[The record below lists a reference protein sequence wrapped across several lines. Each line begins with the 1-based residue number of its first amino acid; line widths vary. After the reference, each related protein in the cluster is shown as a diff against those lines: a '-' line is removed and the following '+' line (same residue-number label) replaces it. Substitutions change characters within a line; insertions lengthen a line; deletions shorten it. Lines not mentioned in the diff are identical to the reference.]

1 MLNSDVLEVAT
12 GLVFIYLLLSLITT
26 SLREGLEGLLK
37 DRGKALEA
45 GLGELLGDRDGAA
58 GWLQAFYKQPLIN
71 ALFRGDYLPP
81 SVEGKA
87 RKQAAQKLPSY
98 IPASSFA
105 LAVLDI
111 VTDDGPSAIPMTVER
126 LASAVDRLPDGQ
138 LKDALRLAVQTSQ
151 NDINKVQSFL
161 EDWFNA
167 AMDRVSG
174 LYKRNTQAIVFVFSL
189 MACIGLNVN
198 TVTITTALSQNLS
211 LRSALTAQADA
222 AAANPDFVNAMSN
235 SAEASNALGA
245 QVGEIEQLQGLPI
258 GWGDTA
264 CAQLGQL
271 TPGAC
276 FWRAAD
282 PKAPPAKP
290 ASLVGIVLGVI
301 EMIAGWAMTA
311 FAITLGAPF
320 WFDVLNKI
328 MVVRSTVKPDEKS
341 GEEASKDPTGS
352 DAPPTPTLAVQAAG
366 PAGAAQAAARARPRR
381 PPPPPTN
388 PDDQDEVMAIDP
400 YDRPRENT

>member
-245 QVGEIEQLQGLPI
+245 QVGEIQQLQGLPI

-276 FWRAAD
+276 FWRAAAD
-282 PKAPPAKP
+282 AKALAASP
-290 ASLVGIVLGVI
+290 ASLVGIVLGVV

-328 MVVRSTVKPDEKS
+328 MVVRSTVKPAEKS
-341 GEEASKDPTGS
+341 GDEASKDPTGT
-352 DAPPTPTLAVQAAG
+352 DAPPTPTLTVQAAG
-366 PAGAAQAAARARPRR
+366 PAGAAQVAAAPTAAA
-381 PPPPPTN
+381 PPPTN

>member
-1 MLNSDVLEVAT
+1 LLNSDVLEVAT

-26 SLREGLEGLLK
+26 SLREGLEGFLK
-37 DRGKALEA
+37 DRGKALET

-58 GWLQAFYKQPLIN
+58 GWLQAFYNQPLIN
-71 ALFRGDYLPP
+71 ALFRGVYQPP
-81 SVEGKA
+81 NGEAKA

-111 VTDDGPSAIPMTVER
+111 VTDDGPSAIPLTIER

-151 NDINKVQSFL
+151 NDINKVQAFL

-174 LYKRNTQAIVFVFSL
+174 LYKRNTQAIVFAFSL
-189 MACIGLNVN
+189 VACIGLNVN

-211 LRSALTAQADA
+211 LRSAITAQADA
-222 AAANPDFVNAMSN
+222 AATNPDFVNAMSN
-235 SAEASNALGA
+235 STALDA
-245 QVGEIEQLQGLPI
+245 QIGEIQQYQGLPI

-264 CAQLGQL
+264 CAQLAQL
-271 TPGAC
+271 TPNAC
-276 FWRAAD
+276 FWRTPDA
-282 PKAPPAKP
+282 KAPPAKP
-290 ASLVGIVLGVI
+290 ASLVGTVLGVLEI
-301 EMIAGWAMTA
+301 IAGWAMTA

-341 GEEASKDPTGS
+341 GEEASKDPTAG
-352 DAPPTPTLAVQAAG
+352 AATPTPTLTVQAAG
-366 PAGAAQAAARARPRR
+366 PGDAAQAAAPPPVVAAAAA
-381 PPPPPTN
+381 PPPPTN

-400 YDRPRENT
+400 YGRPRENT

>member
-1 MLNSDVLEVAT
+1 LLNSDVLEVAT

-26 SLREGLEGLLK
+26 SLREGLEGFLK

-71 ALFRGDYLPP
+71 ALFRGDYTAPN
-81 SVEGKA
+81 GDAKA
-87 RKQAAQKLPSY
+87 RKQAAKKLPSY

-111 VTDDGPSAIPMTVER
+111 VTDDGPSAIPLTIER

-151 NDINKVQSFL
+151 NDINKVQTFL

-174 LYKRNTQAIVFVFSL
+174 LYKRNTQAIVFVFAL
-189 MACIGLNVN
+189 VACIGLNVN
-198 TVTITTALSQNLS
+198 TLTITAALSQNLS

-235 SAEASNALGA
+235 SADATNALGA

-282 PKAPPAKP
+282 PKAPPAKRGSP
-290 ASLVGIVLGVI
+290 VGIVLGVI

-311 FAITLGAPF
+311 FAIMLGAPF

-328 MVVRSTVKPDEKS
+328 MVVRSTVKPAEKS
-341 GEEASKDPTGS
+341 GDEASKDPTGS
-352 DAPPTPTLAVQAAG
+352 DAPPTPTLTVQAAG
-366 PAGAAQAAARARPRR
+366 AAQFAAAPPVAPAAA
-381 PPPPPTN
+381 PPPPTN

>member
-26 SLREGLEGLLK
+26 SLREGLEGFLK
-37 DRGKALEA
+37 DRGKALET

-71 ALFRGDYLPP
+71 ALFRGDYQPP
-81 SVEGKA
+81 KGGDEAA
-87 RKQAAQKLPSY
+87 RKQSVKRLPSY

-151 NDINKVQSFL
+151 NDINKVQAFL

-189 MACIGLNVN
+189 VACIGLNVN

-245 QVGEIEQLQGLPI
+245 QVGEIQQLQGLPI

-264 CAQLGQL
+264 CAQLAQL
-271 TPGAC
+271 TPNAC
-276 FWRAAD
+276 FWRPLD
-282 PKAPPAKP
+282 PKAPAPKP
-290 ASLVGIVLGVI
+290 VGTAGIVMGVI

-341 GEEASKDPTGS
+341 GEEGSKDPTAS
-352 DAPPTPTLAVQAAG
+352 DAPPTPALTVQAAG
-366 PAGAAQAAARARPRR
+366 PAGPPQAAALAPAAAA
-381 PPPPPTN
+381 PPPTN